1 MARRRK
7 KNSGATTVIIIIV
20 VAILI
25 VAAVV
30 FANLIFLYYI
40 CENQQKANM
49 KEEIVV
55 TADKRVSELMKEFN
69 EVFSFLRL
77 RLYTSEARLYIG
89 VEALTPYREDIDS
102 TIGKVRVKKC
112 CDGVISID
120 GSKSIGALEAEFYNI
135 FGLVAQV
142 CYTTAAGENI
152 YTYQKE
158 QDQMTLSEF
167 NAHCEAEGCI
177 KGEWR

>member
-1 MARRRK
+1 MKRE
-7 KNSGATTVIIIIV
+7 
-20 VAILI
+20 IL
-25 VAAVV
+25 
-30 FANLIFLYYI
+30 
-40 CENQQKANM
+40 
-49 KEEIVV
+49 V

-89 VEALTPYREDIDS
+89 VEALTPYRVDIDS
-102 TIGKVRVKKC
+102 TIGQVRVKKC

-120 GSKSIGALEAEFYNI
+120 GSKSIGALEAEFYNV

-142 CYTTAAGENI
+142 CYTTADGNNT
-152 YTYQKE
+152 YTYKKE
-158 QDQMTLSEF
+158 QDMMTLEQF
-167 NAHCEAEGCI
+167 NAQCEADGCI

>member
-1 MARRRK
+1 MVMKRE
-7 KNSGATTVIIIIV
+7 
-20 VAILI
+20 IL
-25 VAAVV
+25 
-30 FANLIFLYYI
+30 
-40 CENQQKANM
+40 
-49 KEEIVV
+49 V

-89 VEALTPYREDIDS
+89 VEALTPYRVDIDS
-102 TIGKVRVKKC
+102 TISEVRVKKC